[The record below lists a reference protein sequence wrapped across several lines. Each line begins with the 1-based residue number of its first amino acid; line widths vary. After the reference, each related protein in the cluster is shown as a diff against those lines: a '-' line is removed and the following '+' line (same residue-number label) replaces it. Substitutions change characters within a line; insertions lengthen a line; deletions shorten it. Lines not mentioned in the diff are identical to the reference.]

1 MFFGCGNN
9 NIDYAESISMEIG
22 DLGSMLGSFNMAQD
36 ASRESGK
43 ASKSVSH
50 EDDADDDTIMMRGN
64 IWSTEVSFSLFYC
77 VFPLR
82 QIDSFH

>member
-22 DLGSMLGSFNMAQD
+22 DLGSMLGSFNIAQD

-43 ASKSVSH
+43 ASNSVSH
-50 EDDADDDTIMMRGN
+50 EYDEDDATIMMKGN
-64 IWSTEVSFSLFYC
+64 IWSTEVSFSLF
-77 VFPLR
+77 L
-82 QIDSFH
+82 S